1 MTAPARGL
9 VGALV
14 GALAVTGVV
23 VAAAW
28 LRADP
33 DRASNAALDQGRAT
47 VTPAASTAPG
57 AVATAS
63 TALLRPSVTFDLHPI
78 GPLEPAEISVTRI
91 IGRPEVVS
99 IPSPFDR
106 SMRLAGASSGI
117 CVAAPAARADS
128 SIAFDVLLSGATGD
142 GRLAIGVAAT
152 TTVPARGFS
161 VDLARLELA
170 PGAWY
175 RLLLTSDGSAAI
187 LTVTHRG
194 GEALLEMELAGDEPL
209 ASTSTS
215 DSCLHVSLRG
225 SDASVL
231 VDNLRVQ

>member
-1 MTAPARGL
+1 MTAPARALVGGL

-14 GALAVTGVV
+14 VTGVM
-23 VAAAW
+23 VAATW
-28 LRADP
+28 LRTDP
-33 DRASNAALDQGRAT
+33 DGASNAALDQGRAT
-47 VTPAASTAPG
+47 VPAASSAPG

-63 TALLRPSVTFDLHPI
+63 TALFRPSLTFDLHPI

-91 IGRPEVVS
+91 TGQPEVVS

-128 SIAFDVLLSGATGD
+128 SIAFDMLLSRATGD
-142 GRLAIGVAAT
+142 GRLAMGVGAT

-161 VDLARLELA
+161 VDLASLDLR

-175 RLLLTSDGSAAI
+175 RVMVTSDGSAAI
-187 LTVTHRG
+187 LTVAHRG
-194 GEALLEMELAGDEPL
+194 GEAVLEMELAGDEPI

-225 SDASVL
+225 TDASVL
-231 VDNLRVQ
+231 VDNLWVG